1 MVKRPLVKGILY
13 IVALLICTPYLIW
26 VLRYPSYLTGPE
38 ALEIFYLSPII
49 AFALLFPV
57 FLGLAIMELMEAFKE
72 K

>member
-1 MVKRPLVKGILY
+1 MFKKSFIRGILY
-13 IVALLICTPYLIW
+13 IVALLISTPYFIW

-57 FLGLAIMELMEAFKE
+57 FLGLAIIELMEAFKE